1 MSVTFTET
9 RPWRRQSG
17 FTLNELVIVLVIG
30 GILAAF
36 ALPKFDGALGLRD
49 DAWRDSLVG
58 AMRIAQKT
66 AVSHRRV
73 VCANVASTSVALT
86 IASVNPATSCDAVL
100 RGPDG
105 SATFAAASNGQAN
118 TAVAPSGVVYFQPDG
133 RVTTDLAGVSAADRT
148 ITLLGALPII
158 LLGETGHVE

>member
-1 MSVTFTET
+1 MSVTCTET
-9 RPWRRQSG
+9 HPRRRQSG
-17 FTLNELVIVLVIG
+17 FTLNELVIVMVIG
-30 GILAAF
+30 GILAAY
-36 ALPKFDGALGLRD
+36 AVPKFQGALGLRD

-58 AMRIAQKT
+58 ALRIAQKT

-73 VCANVASTSVALT
+73 VCANIASTSVNLT
-86 IASVNPATSCDAVL
+86 IATVNPASSCDAVL
-100 RGPDG
+100 LGPNG
-105 SATFAAASNGQAN
+105 SATFATASNGQAN

-148 ITLLGALPII
+148 ITLLGASPIT